1 MKKLTLAQLA
11 ALVTM
16 LLAILC
22 WQLPA
27 PAGLAP
33 AAYHTAIL
41 FIATILVIVTNI
53 APTGYIAILSL
64 GLYAVLHAGGE
75 ATPKAAIEGALVDF
89 NHPLIWLIV
98 IAFMIAS
105 AFAKTGLGKRI
116 ALLLLSRFGQSTL
129 RSAYCLAVADFIL
142 APATPSNTARAAI
155 VAPIADSLA
164 KTINKDDRKLG
175 QFLLSSVSAMN
186 DASAVAFST
195 GFAGNLALVGIAA
208 SVAGLTVGFRE
219 WALYLL
225 PPAIGLLLIMPLVL
239 YMVIRPETRDTPDA
253 PRFAREELAKMGPL
267 SRHEKS
273 LLGVFVGLVVLWVGG
288 SNLGL
293 DATTVAFL
301 GLAALLLLGVL
312 NWNDVKGNSA
322 AFDTLIWFSV
332 LMGMADNLKRVGFT
346 GWLGDELSG
355 FMHSTLGGLG
365 TIPMLLVVMGLYL
378 FTSYAFASATAK
390 VVALVPVIAG
400 ALLAVGV
407 PAELAIFS
415 IAAITNVGCNL
426 ATYSHAR
433 IPLLMGMGYHT
444 SAEWMRI
451 GLVIAIVGF
460 AIVMSIGLTWWQWL
474 I

>member
-11 ALVTM
+11 ALVTV
-16 LLAILC
+16 LLAIVC

-27 PAGLAP
+27 PTGLAP

-365 TIPMLLVVMGLYL
+365 TIPMLLLVMGLYL

-390 VVALVPVIAG
+390 VVALAPVIAG

-460 AIVMSIGLTWWQWL
+460 AVVMSIGLTWWQWL

>member
-1 MKKLTLAQLA
+1 MKKLTLAQPA
-11 ALVTM
+11 ALVTV
-16 LLAILC
+16 LLAIVC

-225 PPAIGLLLIMPLVL
+225 PPAIGLLLIMPLGL

-253 PRFAREELAKMGPL
+253 PRFAREELAKMGRL

-390 VVALVPVIAG
+390 VVALAPVIAG

-460 AIVMSIGLTWWQWL
+460 AVVMSIGLTWWQWL

>member
-11 ALVTM
+11 ALVTV
-16 LLAILC
+16 LLAIVC

-27 PAGLAP
+27 PAGLSP

-64 GLYAVLHAGGE
+64 GLYAVLHADGE

-390 VVALVPVIAG
+390 VVALAPVIAG

-460 AIVMSIGLTWWQWL
+460 AVVMSIGLTWWQWL

>member
-1 MKKLTLAQLA
+1 MKKLTLAQLT
-11 ALVTM
+11 ALVTV
-16 LLAILC
+16 LLAIVC

-253 PRFAREELAKMGPL
+253 PRFAREELVKMGPL

-301 GLAALLLLGVL
+301 GLATLLLLGVL

-390 VVALVPVIAG
+390 VVALAPVIAG

-460 AIVMSIGLTWWQWL
+460 AVVMSIGLTWWQWL

>member
-11 ALVTM
+11 ALVTV
-16 LLAILC
+16 LLAIVC

-225 PPAIGLLLIMPLVL
+225 PPAISLLLIMPLVL
-239 YMVIRPETRDTPDA
+239 YLVIRPETRDTPDA

-390 VVALVPVIAG
+390 VVALAPVIAG

-460 AIVMSIGLTWWQWL
+460 AVVMSIGLTWWQWL

>member
-1 MKKLTLAQLA
+1 MKKLTLSQLA
-11 ALVTM
+11 ALVVM
-16 LLAILC
+16 LLAIIC
-22 WQLPA
+22 WQLPT
-27 PAGLAP
+27 PTGLAP

-64 GLYAVLHAGGE
+64 ALYAVLHAGGE

-208 SVAGLTVGFRE
+208 SVAGLTIGFRE

-239 YMVIRPETRDTPDA
+239 YLVIRPETRDTPDA
-253 PRFAREELAKMGPL
+253 PRFAREELAKMGSL

-312 NWNDVKGNSA
+312 SWNDVKGNSA

-365 TIPMLLVVMGLYL
+365 TIPMLLVVMGIYL

-390 VVALVPVIAG
+390 VVALAPVIAG

-460 AIVMSIGLTWWQWL
+460 AVVMSIGLTWWQWL

>member
-1 MKKLTLAQLA
+1 MKKITPQQLA
-11 ALVTM
+11 ALTIG
-16 LLAILC
+16 LLAIIC

-64 GLYAVLHAGGE
+64 ALYAVLHASGE
-75 ATPKAAIEGALVDF
+75 VTPKAAIEGALVDF

-239 YMVIRPETRDTPDA
+239 YLVIRPETRDTPDA

-273 LLGVFVGLVVLWVGG
+273 LLAVFVGLVVLWVGG

-312 NWNDVKGNSA
+312 NWNDVKDNSA

-390 VVALVPVIAG
+390 VVALAPVIAG

-460 AIVMSIGLTWWQWL
+460 AVVMSIGLTWWQFL

>member
-1 MKKLTLAQLA
+1 MKKLTLPQLA
-11 ALVTM
+11 ALLTV
-16 LLAILC
+16 LLASIC

-27 PAGLAP
+27 PAGLTP

-64 GLYAVLHAGGE
+64 ALYAVLHAGGE

-105 AFAKTGLGKRI
+105 SFAKTGLGKRI

-208 SVAGLTVGFRE
+208 SVAGLSIGFSE

-239 YMVIRPETRDTPDA
+239 YLVIRPETRNTPDV
-253 PRFAREELAKMGPL
+253 PHFAREELAKMGSL
-267 SRHEKS
+267 TRHEKS
-273 LLGVFVGLVVLWVGG
+273 LLGVFVGLVGLWVGG

-301 GLAALLLLGVL
+301 GLSALLLLGVL
-312 NWNDVKGNSA
+312 SWHDVKGHSA

-365 TIPMLLVVMGLYL
+365 IIPMLLVVMGLYL

-390 VVALVPVIAG
+390 VVALAPVIAG
-400 ALLAVGV
+400 ALLMVGV
-407 PAELAIFS
+407 PAELVIFS

-460 AIVMSIGLTWWQWL
+460 AVVMSIGLTWWQWL

>member
-1 MKKLTLAQLA
+1 MKKLTLPQLA
-11 ALVTM
+11 ALVVM
-16 LLAILC
+16 LLAIIC
-22 WQLPA
+22 WQLPT
-27 PAGLAP
+27 PTGLAP

-64 GLYAVLHAGGE
+64 ALYAVLHAGGE
-75 ATPKAAIEGALVDF
+75 ATPKAAIEGPLVDF

-129 RSAYCLAVADFIL
+129 HSAYCLAVADFIL

-208 SVAGLTVGFRE
+208 SVAGLTIGFRE

-239 YMVIRPETRDTPDA
+239 YLVIRPETRDTPDA
-253 PRFAREELAKMGPL
+253 PRFAREELAKMGSL
-267 SRHEKS
+267 SRDEKS

-312 NWNDVKGNSA
+312 SWNDVKGNSA

-365 TIPMLLVVMGLYL
+365 TIPMLLVVMGIYL

-390 VVALVPVIAG
+390 VVALAPVIAG

-407 PAELAIFS
+407 PKELVIFS

-433 IPLLMGMGYHT
+433 IPLLLGMGYHT

-451 GLVIAIVGF
+451 GLVIALVGF
-460 AIVMSIGLTWWQWL
+460 AVVMSIGLTWWQWL

>member
-1 MKKLTLAQLA
+1 MKKLTLSQLA
-11 ALVTM
+11 ALLVM
-16 LLAILC
+16 LLAIIC
-22 WQLPA
+22 WQLPT
-27 PAGLAP
+27 PTGLAP

-64 GLYAVLHAGGE
+64 ALYAVLHAGGE

-208 SVAGLTVGFRE
+208 SVAGLTIGFRE

-225 PPAIGLLLIMPLVL
+225 PPAIGLLLVIPFVL
-239 YMVIRPETRDTPDA
+239 YLVIRPETRDTPDA
-253 PRFAREELAKMGPL
+253 PRFAREELAKMGSL

-312 NWNDVKGNSA
+312 SWNDVKGNST

-365 TIPMLLVVMGLYL
+365 TIPMLLVVMGIYL

-390 VVALVPVIAG
+390 VVALAPVIAG

-407 PAELAIFS
+407 PKELVIFS

-433 IPLLMGMGYHT
+433 IPLLLGMGYHT

-451 GLVIAIVGF
+451 GLVIALVGF
-460 AIVMSIGLTWWQWL
+460 AVVMSIGLTWWQWL

>member
-1 MKKLTLAQLA
+1 MNKLTLAQLA
-11 ALVTM
+11 ALVTV
-16 LLAILC
+16 LLAIVC

-253 PRFAREELAKMGPL
+253 PRFAREELAKTGPL

-312 NWNDVKGNSA
+312 NWNDAKGNSA

-390 VVALVPVIAG
+390 VVALAPVIAG

-460 AIVMSIGLTWWQWL
+460 AVVMSIGLTWWQWL

>member
-1 MKKLTLAQLA
+1 MNKLTLAQLA
-11 ALVTM
+11 ALVTV
-16 LLAILC
+16 LLAIVC

-312 NWNDVKGNSA
+312 NWNDAKGNSA

-390 VVALVPVIAG
+390 VVALAPVIAG

-460 AIVMSIGLTWWQWL
+460 AVVMSIGLTWWQWL

>member
-1 MKKLTLAQLA
+1 M
-11 ALVTM
+11 
-16 LLAILC
+16 
-22 WQLPA
+22 
-27 PAGLAP
+27 
-33 AAYHTAIL
+33 
-41 FIATILVIVTNI
+41 
-53 APTGYIAILSL
+53 
-64 GLYAVLHAGGE
+64 
-75 ATPKAAIEGALVDF
+75 
-89 NHPLIWLIV
+89 
-98 IAFMIAS
+98 
-105 AFAKTGLGKRI
+105 
-116 ALLLLSRFGQSTL
+116 
-129 RSAYCLAVADFIL
+129 
-142 APATPSNTARAAI
+142 
-155 VAPIADSLA
+155 
-164 KTINKDDRKLG
+164 
-175 QFLLSSVSAMN
+175 
-186 DASAVAFST
+186 
-195 GFAGNLALVGIAA
+195 
-208 SVAGLTVGFRE
+208 
-219 WALYLL
+219 
-225 PPAIGLLLIMPLVL
+225 PPAIGLLLLMPLVL
-239 YMVIRPETRDTPDA
+239 YLVIRPETRNTPDA

-273 LLGVFVGLVVLWVGG
+273 LLAVFVGLVVLWVGG

-346 GWLGDELSG
+346 GWLGDELSV

-390 VVALVPVIAG
+390 VVALAPVIAG

-407 PAELAIFS
+407 PAELVIFS

-460 AIVMSIGLTWWQWL
+460 AVVMSIGLTWWQWL

>member
-1 MKKLTLAQLA
+1 MNKITPPRLA
-11 ALVTM
+11 ALCTVV
-16 LLAILC
+16 LAAVC
-22 WQLPA
+22 WALPT
-27 PAGLAP
+27 PDGLTA

-53 APTGYIAILSL
+53 APTGYIAIFSL
-64 GLYAVLHAGGE
+64 AIYAVLHAGAE
-75 ATPKAAIEGALVDF
+75 ATPAAAIKGALVDF
-89 NHPLIWLIV
+89 NNPLIWLIV

-155 VAPIADSLA
+155 IAPIANSLA

-208 SVAGLTVGFRE
+208 SLAGMTIGFRE

-225 PPAIGLLLIMPLVL
+225 PPAIGLLLVIPFVL
-239 YMVIRPETRDTPDA
+239 HFVIRPETRATPDA
-253 PRFAREELAKMGPL
+253 PRFAQEELAKMGPL
-267 SRHEKS
+267 SGNEKS

-288 SNLGL
+288 STLGL
-293 DATTVAFL
+293 DATTVAFI

-312 NWNDVKGNSA
+312 SWDDVKGNSA

-346 GWLGDELSG
+346 GWLGGQLSD
-355 FMHSTLGGLG
+355 FMHSTLGGFG
-365 TIPMLLVVMGLYL
+365 TVSILLVVMGLYL
-378 FTSYAFASATAK
+378 FASYAFASGTAK
-390 VVALVPVIAG
+390 VVALAPVIAG

-407 PAELAIFS
+407 PKEMVFFS

-433 IPLLMGMGYHT
+433 NPLLLGMGYHT

-451 GLVIAIVGF
+451 GLVIALVGF
-460 AIVMSIGLTWWQWL
+460 AVVMSIGLPWWQFL

>member
-1 MKKLTLAQLA
+1 MKKITPPRLA
-11 ALVTM
+11 ALCIV
-16 LLAILC
+16 LLAALC
-22 WQLPA
+22 WSLPT
-27 PAGLAP
+27 PTGLAP

-53 APTGYIAILSL
+53 APTGYIAIISL
-64 GLYAVLHAGGE
+64 TLYAVLRAGGE
-75 ATPKAAIEGALVDF
+75 ATPKAAIDGALVDF

-155 VAPIADSLA
+155 VAPIANSLA

-208 SVAGLTVGFRE
+208 SVAGMAIGFRD

-225 PPAIGLLLIMPLVL
+225 PPAIGLLLVIPFVL
-239 YMVIRPETRDTPDA
+239 YLVIRPETRDTPDA

-288 SNLGL
+288 STLGL

-312 NWNDVKGNSA
+312 NWDDVKGNSA

-346 GWLGDELSG
+346 GWLGDELSH
-355 FMHSTLGGLG
+355 FMHNMLGGFG

-390 VVALVPVIAG
+390 VVALAPVIAG

-407 PAELAIFS
+407 PKEMVIFS

-433 IPLLMGMGYHT
+433 IPLLLGMGYHT

-451 GLVIAIVGF
+451 GLVIALVGF
-460 AIVMSIGLTWWQWL
+460 VVVMSIGLTWWQFL

>member
-1 MKKLTLAQLA
+1 MKKLTLSQLA
-11 ALVTM
+11 ALVVM
-16 LLAILC
+16 LLAIIC
-22 WQLPA
+22 WQLPT
-27 PAGLAP
+27 PTGLAP

-64 GLYAVLHAGGE
+64 ALYAVLHAGGE

-208 SVAGLTVGFRE
+208 SVVGLTIGFRE

-239 YMVIRPETRDTPDA
+239 YLVIRPETRDTPDA
-253 PRFAREELAKMGPL
+253 PRFASEELAKMGSL

-312 NWNDVKGNSA
+312 SWNDVKGNSA

-365 TIPMLLVVMGLYL
+365 TIPMLLVVMGIYL

-390 VVALVPVIAG
+390 VVALAPVIAG

-407 PAELAIFS
+407 PKELVIFS

-433 IPLLMGMGYHT
+433 IPLLLGMGYHT

-460 AIVMSIGLTWWQWL
+460 AVVMSIGLTWWQWL

>member
-1 MKKLTLAQLA
+1 MKKLTLPQLA
-11 ALVTM
+11 ALLTV
-16 LLAILC
+16 LLASIC

-27 PAGLAP
+27 PAGLTP

-64 GLYAVLHAGGE
+64 ALYAVLHAGGE

-105 AFAKTGLGKRI
+105 SFAKTGLGKRI

-208 SVAGLTVGFRE
+208 SVAGLSIGFSE

-239 YMVIRPETRDTPDA
+239 YLVIRPETRNTPDV
-253 PRFAREELAKMGPL
+253 PHFAREELAKMGSL
-267 SRHEKS
+267 TRHEKS
-273 LLGVFVGLVVLWVGG
+273 LLGVFVGLVGLWVGG
-288 SNLGL
+288 GNLGL

-301 GLAALLLLGVL
+301 GLSALLLLGVL
-312 NWNDVKGNSA
+312 SWHDVKGHSA

-365 TIPMLLVVMGLYL
+365 IIPMLLVVMGLYL

-390 VVALVPVIAG
+390 VVALAPVIAG
-400 ALLAVGV
+400 ALLMVGV
-407 PAELAIFS
+407 PAELVIFS

-460 AIVMSIGLTWWQWL
+460 AVVMSIGLTWWQWL

>member
-11 ALVTM
+11 ALVTV
-16 LLAILC
+16 LLAIVC

-208 SVAGLTVGFRE
+208 SVAGLTIGFRE

-239 YMVIRPETRDTPDA
+239 YMVIRPETRDTPNA

-390 VVALVPVIAG
+390 VVALAPVIAG

-460 AIVMSIGLTWWQWL
+460 AVVMSIGLTWWQWL

>member
-1 MKKLTLAQLA
+1 MKKITPPRLA
-11 ALVTM
+11 ALCIV
-16 LLAILC
+16 LLAALC
-22 WQLPA
+22 WSLPT
-27 PAGLAP
+27 PTGLAP

-53 APTGYIAILSL
+53 APTGYIAIISL
-64 GLYAVLHAGGE
+64 TLYAVLRAGGE

-155 VAPIADSLA
+155 VAPIANSLA

-208 SVAGLTVGFRE
+208 SVAGMAIGFRD

-225 PPAIGLLLIMPLVL
+225 PPAIGLLLVIPFVL
-239 YMVIRPETRDTPDA
+239 YLVIRPETRDTPDA

-288 SNLGL
+288 STLGL

-312 NWNDVKGNSA
+312 NWDDVKGNSA
-322 AFDTLIWFSV
+322 AFDTLIWFS
-332 LMGMADNLKRVGFT
+332 R
-346 GWLGDELSG
+346 
-355 FMHSTLGGLG
+355 
-365 TIPMLLVVMGLYL
+365 
-378 FTSYAFASATAK
+378 
-390 VVALVPVIAG
+390 
-400 ALLAVGV
+400 LA
-407 PAELAIFS
+407 P
-415 IAAITNVGCNL
+415 
-426 ATYSHAR
+426 
-433 IPLLMGMGYHT
+433 
-444 SAEWMRI
+444 
-451 GLVIAIVGF
+451 
-460 AIVMSIGLTWWQWL
+460 
-474 I
+474 

>member
-1 MKKLTLAQLA
+1 MKKITPPRLA
-11 ALVTM
+11 ALCIV
-16 LLAILC
+16 LLAALC
-22 WQLPA
+22 WSLPT
-27 PAGLAP
+27 PTGLAP

-53 APTGYIAILSL
+53 APTGYIAIISL
-64 GLYAVLHAGGE
+64 TLYAVLRDGGE
-75 ATPKAAIEGALVDF
+75 ATPKAAIDGALVDF

-155 VAPIADSLA
+155 VAPIANSLA

-208 SVAGLTVGFRE
+208 SVAGMAIGFRD

-225 PPAIGLLLIMPLVL
+225 PPAIGLLLVIPFVL
-239 YMVIRPETRDTPDA
+239 YLVIRPETRDTPDA

-288 SNLGL
+288 STLGL

-312 NWNDVKGNSA
+312 NWDDVKGNSA

-346 GWLGDELSG
+346 GWLGDELSH
-355 FMHSTLGGLG
+355 FMHNMLGGFG

-390 VVALVPVIAG
+390 VVALAPVIAG

-407 PAELAIFS
+407 PKEMVIFS

-433 IPLLMGMGYHT
+433 IPLLLGMGYHT

-451 GLVIAIVGF
+451 GLVIALVGF
-460 AIVMSIGLTWWQWL
+460 VVVMSIGLTWWQFL